1 MSSPHLNR
9 RHFLAAL
16 AASVVAAGAALP
28 IGFPKEVVTPNMITA
43 QKWVQVTVR
52 FADEASE
59 ARAREEIPWLFRYTG
74 DSNWKVEARQAA

>member
-1 MSSPHLNR
+1 MSKPAHSLDR

-28 IGFPKEVVTPNMITA
+28 VGFPKEIVMPAWI
-43 QKWVQVTVR
+43 QVTVR

-59 ARAREEIPWLFRYTG
+59 AQARKEMPWLFQYTG
-74 DSNWKVEARQAA
+74 DDIWEVEARKAA

>member
-1 MSSPHLNR
+1 MNSPHLTR

-28 IGFPKEVVTPNMITA
+28 VGFPKEIAPWI
-43 QKWVQVTVR
+43 KVTVR

-59 ARAREEIPWLFRYTG
+59 ARARKEIPWLFQYTG
-74 DSNWKVEARQAA
+74 EINWEVEARKAA